1 MFPNNVVC
9 SYHSNHTKNRH
20 RRSTIT
26 QSGVIKSPF
35 RLEAPQQF
43 RPRGLFCVR
52 RIYIFSP
59 ALKLPAST
67 HACPARPSVPVS
79 FFKNSPLHLGLKP
92 RSLGSFSFSSPL
104 SLTHHR
110 AGFGKPQSSIALTDT
125 TAKQDRE
132 KLRDISCWSRRTS
145 HIGMC
150 A

>member
-1 MFPNNVVC
+1 RPG
-9 SYHSNHTKNRH
+9 R
-20 RRSTIT
+20 
-26 QSGVIKSPF
+26 G
-35 RLEAPQQF
+35 PQARTPV
-43 RPRGLFCVR
+43 RPVLAFLF
-52 RIYIFSP
+52 
-59 ALKLPAST
+59 
-67 HACPARPSVPVS
+67 H
-79 FFKNSPLHLGLKP
+79 FFKNSPLHLGLEP